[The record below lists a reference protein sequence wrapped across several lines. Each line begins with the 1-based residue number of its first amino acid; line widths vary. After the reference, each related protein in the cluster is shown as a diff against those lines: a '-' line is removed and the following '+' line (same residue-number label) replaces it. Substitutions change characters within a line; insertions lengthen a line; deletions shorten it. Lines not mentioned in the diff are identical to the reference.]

1 MVDGKLKLC
10 GVLGLENRQNLFL
23 DDHGHWLTPFVPA
36 VIRVAPFSLGQ
47 TSAGEKIL
55 LFIEDDEK
63 IVTRN
68 EGYPLFNEDGSDTQ
82 LIRSLSDLLIRIEK
96 SNHIMDKACSFL
108 SELELLESFGVKVF
122 TNGFELGDGETAIG
136 QNWLRI
142 NFQKFSELEDKV
154 FLELKKRNI
163 LEIIY
168 AHLFSLGSFQSLV
181 RVGAATTR
189 KDSSLTD
196 IGSKIFDNKDDSLD
210 FNFD

>member
-1 MVDGKLKLC
+1 MCFILQNNSLVELCIFELQQAITFQPIVFAMVDGKLKLC

-108 SELELLESFGVKVF
+108 SELELLEF
-122 TNGFELGDGETAIG
+122 L
-136 QNWLRI
+136 
-142 NFQKFSELEDKV
+142 SE
-154 FLELKKRNI
+154 
-163 LEIIY
+163 
-168 AHLFSLGSFQSLV
+168 
-181 RVGAATTR
+181 
-189 KDSSLTD
+189 
-196 IGSKIFDNKDDSLD
+196 
-210 FNFD
+210 